1 MKKWMKVFPVIA
13 AAMIVSAVFCLTDAQ
28 AADTDAETIPD
39 GIYIGSVSVGGMT
52 LKEAEEAVRDYV
64 EEIAQETVTL
74 TADESSIETTLEE
87 LGFEEDVDAVLQEAL
102 GYGQTGN
109 LVRRYKEQKDLE
121 NEDRI
126 LPLTLT
132 ADEDQIETFLK
143 AHADEINQDAIDYG
157 LTREN
162 GEFVIVEGQNGREVD
177 VDASVTLIAEYFSDG
192 WQEDA
197 SIELAVAV
205 TEPQGTEEEL
215 SKVQDVLGTYSTN
228 YSSSASGRKANV
240 KNGAAKINGS
250 VIYPGETFSVYEA
263 VSPFSAENGYELAGS
278 YENGTTVETY
288 GGGICQVSTTLY
300 NAVIRAELEI
310 TERYG
315 HSMIVTYV
323 DPSADAAIAGTYKDL
338 KFVNNTDSPIYIEGT
353 ADGATITFTV
363 YGEETRASNRE
374 VSFESET
381 TSTTEATVQY
391 RASSA
396 AIGSITKVQSS
407 HTGKTARLWKIVTVD
422 GVEESREVFN
432 TTTYQMS
439 PTIYEVGTASSSA
452 EATAA
457 MNAAIATGN
466 LATIQAAAA
475 QWNAAALQAAAE
487 AEAAAA
493 EAEAAEAAE
502 AETSETETSET
513 ETETSDTS
521 GTTTEDES
529 SSADG
534 ETDTAQDTTLE

>member
-1 MKKWMKVFPVIA
+1 MKKWMKVFLMIA
-13 AAMIVSAVFCLTDAQ
+13 AAVIVSAGFCLTDAY

-52 LKEAEEAVRDYV
+52 MEEAEEAVGDYV
-64 EEIAQETVTL
+64 DEIAQETITL
-74 TADESSIETTLEE
+74 TADESSIERTLDE
-87 LGFEEDVDAVLQEAL
+87 LGFTEDVDAVLQEAL
-102 GYGQTGN
+102 RYGQTGN

-121 NEDRI
+121 NEDRV

-132 ADEDQIETFLK
+132 ADEDLIEAFLEE
-143 AHADEINQDAIDYG
+143 HADEINQEAVDYG

-162 GEFVIVEGQNGREVD
+162 GEFVIVEGQNGLEVD
-177 VDASVTLIAEYFSDG
+177 VDASVTLIVDYFSDG
-192 WQEDA
+192 WQDDA

-215 SKVQDVLGTYSTN
+215 SRVQDILGTYSTN

-240 KNGAAKINGS
+240 KNGAEKINGS

-338 KFVNNTDSPIYIEGT
+338 KFVNNTDAPIYIEGT
-353 ADGATITFTV
+353 ANGSTITFTV

-381 TSTTEATVQY
+381 TGTTEATVQF
-391 RASSA
+391 RASGA

-457 MNAAIATGN
+457 MNAAIATGD

-475 QWNAAALQAAAE
+475 QWNDAALQAAAD
-487 AEAAAA
+487 AEAAAEETEDA
-493 EAEAAEAAE
+493 GTETTETD
-502 AETSETETSET
+502 TSETA
-513 ETETSDTS
+513 
-521 GTTTEDES
+521 TEDS
-529 SSADG
+529 SSSSDG
-534 ETDTAQDTTLE
+534 TDAAQDTTSEQQ

>member
-1 MKKWMKVFPVIA
+1 MRKWVRMLPVISA
-13 AAMIVSAVFCLTDAQ
+13 AVVV
-28 AADTDAETIPD
+28 AAGFGVTGARAANTDTDTIPE

-52 LKEAEEAVRDYV
+52 VDEAEDEIADYV
-64 EEIAQETVTL
+64 ESISQETVTL
-74 TADESSIETTLEE
+74 TAEENSLETTLEE
-87 LGFEEDVDAVLQEAL
+87 LGFTEDVEATIRDALQ
-102 GYGQTGN
+102 YGKTGN
-109 LVRRYKEQKDLE
+109 LISRYKEQKDLE
-121 NEDRI
+121 NEDRV

-132 ADEDQIETFLK
+132 ADEEKITEFLE
-143 AHADEINQDAIDYG
+143 ANASELNQEAVDYG

-162 GEFVIVEGQNGREVD
+162 GEFVIIEGQNGLEVD
-177 VDASVTLIAEYFSDG
+177 VAESVVVIADYFSDG

-197 SIELAVAV
+197 EIEMIVTV

-215 SKVQDVLGTYSTN
+215 QKVQDVLGTYSTN
-228 YSSSASGRKANV
+228 YSSSASGRKTNV
-240 KNGAAKINGS
+240 ANGAEKINGS
-250 VIYPGETFSVYEA
+250 VVYPGETFSVYEA
-263 VSPFSAENGYELAGS
+263 VSPFSEENGYALAGS

-315 HSMIVTYV
+315 HSMIVSYV

-338 KFVNNTDSPIYIEGT
+338 KFVNNTDAPIYIEGA
-353 ADGATITFTV
+353 ADGSTIRFTV

-374 VSFESET
+374 VTFESET
-381 TSTTEATVQY
+381 TGTTEATVQY

-407 HTGKTARLWKIVTVD
+407 HTGYTARLWKIVTVD
-422 GVEESREVFN
+422 GVEESREIFN
-432 TTTYQMS
+432 NTTYQMS

-457 MNAAIATGN
+457 MNAAIATGD

-475 QWNAAALQAAAE
+475 QWNDAALQAAAE
-487 AEAAAA
+487 AEAEE
-493 EAEAAEAAE
+493 EATE
-502 AETSETETSET
+502 ETTEETTDDG
-513 ETETSDTS
+513 TSDAEDTTS
-521 GTTTEDES
+521 AEDES
-529 SSADG
+529 AGTEATAD
-534 ETDTAQDTTLE
+534 TQQ

>member
-1 MKKWMKVFPVIA
+1 MRLFLMERRMIMRKWVRMLPVISA
-13 AAMIVSAVFCLTDAQ
+13 AVVV
-28 AADTDAETIPD
+28 AAGFGVTGARAANTDTDTIPE

-52 LKEAEEAVRDYV
+52 VDEAEDEIADYV
-64 EEIAQETVTL
+64 ESISQETVTL
-74 TADESSIETTLEE
+74 TAEENSLETTLEE
-87 LGFEEDVDAVLQEAL
+87 LGFTEDVEATIRDALQ
-102 GYGQTGN
+102 YGKTGN
-109 LVRRYKEQKDLE
+109 LISRYKEQKDLE
-121 NEDRI
+121 NEDRV

-132 ADEDQIETFLK
+132 ADEEKITEFLE
-143 AHADEINQDAIDYG
+143 ANASELNQEAVDYG

-162 GEFVIVEGQNGREVD
+162 GEFVIIEGQNGLEVD
-177 VDASVTLIAEYFSDG
+177 VAESVVVIADYFSDG

-197 SIELAVAV
+197 EIEMIVTV

-215 SKVQDVLGTYSTN
+215 QKVQDVLGTYSTN
-228 YSSSASGRKANV
+228 YSSSASGRKTNV
-240 KNGAAKINGS
+240 ANGAEKINGS
-250 VIYPGETFSVYEA
+250 VVYPGETFSVYEA
-263 VSPFSAENGYELAGS
+263 VSPFSEENGYALAGS

-315 HSMIVTYV
+315 HSMIVSYV

-338 KFVNNTDSPIYIEGT
+338 KFVNNTDAPIYIEGA
-353 ADGATITFTV
+353 ADGSTIRFTV

-374 VSFESET
+374 VTFESET
-381 TSTTEATVQY
+381 TGTTEATVQY

-407 HTGKTARLWKIVTVD
+407 HTGYTARLWKIVTVD
-422 GVEESREVFN
+422 GVEESREIFN
-432 TTTYQMS
+432 NTTYQMS

-457 MNAAIATGN
+457 MNAAIATGD

-475 QWNAAALQAAAE
+475 QWNDAALQAAAE
-487 AEAAAA
+487 AEAEE
-493 EAEAAEAAE
+493 EATE
-502 AETSETETSET
+502 ETTEETTDDG
-513 ETETSDTS
+513 TSDAEDTTS
-521 GTTTEDES
+521 AEDES
-529 SSADG
+529 AGTEATAD
-534 ETDTAQDTTLE
+534 TQQ